1 MFIVANLALVT
12 PHSNAGIGRV
22 YSIVNK
28 NRAESSDRNKLDVER
43 SLYAILAVKM
53 DQPKSFSKYYNFK
66 NPVKN
71 CLRRQRKQLPNTM
84 THIRLLHL
92 KNNN

>member
-28 NRAESSDRNKLDVER
+28 NRAESSDRNKLDV
-43 SLYAILAVKM
+43 AILAVKM
-53 DQPKSFSKYYNFK
+53 DQPKSFSKYYDFK
-66 NPVKN
+66 DPVKN
-71 CLRRQRKQLPNTM
+71 CLQRQRKQLPNTM